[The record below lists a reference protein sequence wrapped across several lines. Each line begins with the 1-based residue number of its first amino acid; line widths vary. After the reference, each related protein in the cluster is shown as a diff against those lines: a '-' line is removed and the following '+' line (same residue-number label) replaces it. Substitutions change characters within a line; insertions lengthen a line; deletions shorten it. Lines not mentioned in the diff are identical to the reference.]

1 MSKISDDLFLVIS
14 QNFTENYLP
23 KISNDLFFSHFS
35 QFLLLLYLFL
45 LNIFPD
51 APLIL
56 DAVLHFLRIY
66 PYFFHIYLC
75 IFSENSV
82 VGCPRLHARGRRTP
96 RTPLSNYA
104 TIWSLYLRKILTLT
118 SCRLLNINSKLLL

>member
-56 DAVLHFLRIY
+56 DAVLHFLHIY

-75 IFSENSV
+75 IFQKTPSLDAPGWMLGAV
-82 VGCPRLHARGRRTP
+82 APPARH
-96 RTPLSNYA
+96 
-104 TIWSLYLRKILTLT
+104 
-118 SCRLLNINSKLLL
+118 